1 MLSGGRSGRRT
12 GKNRLADRGNDPG
25 VFISQKGVEVCICE
39 SRIPK
44 GSYDFQ
50 DQRLYPH
57 QGKPGDHGRYR
68 GIFGSSRSKGLQSL
82 SDREGFDGKKLEGFQ
97 VQSVK
102 DEIYRQIEEN
112 IPDRP
117 SKHYK
122 KSAAMGIVDT
132 LLEELKKEGKEG

>member
-1 MLSGGRSGRRT
+1 MEDTVVYLG
-12 GKNRLADRGNDPG
+12 AVG
-25 VFISQKGVEVCICE
+25 VKA
-39 SRIPK
+39 SRAYLIEK
-44 GSYDFQ
+44 A
-50 DQRLYPH
+50 L
-57 QGKPGDHGRYR
+57 
-68 GIFGSSRSKGLQSL
+68 
-82 SDREGFDGKKLEGFQ
+82 DGKKLEGFQ

-132 LLEELKKEGKEG
+132 LLEELKKERKEG

>member
-1 MLSGGRSGRRT
+1 MLQMWGHFILSKKEWRSAFAKVGSRKAVTISKINGCIRT
-12 GKNRLADRGNDPG
+12 RVNQGIMEDTVVYLGAVG
-25 VFISQKGVEVCICE
+25 VKA
-39 SRIPK
+39 SRAYLIEK
-44 GSYDFQ
+44 A
-50 DQRLYPH
+50 L
-57 QGKPGDHGRYR
+57 
-68 GIFGSSRSKGLQSL
+68 
-82 SDREGFDGKKLEGFQ
+82 DGKKLEGFQ